1 MNAHRSW
8 PPGHLWQGRGF
19 ERKAYALSRGLGLI
33 VGSLIAISITSGML
47 AITIIMLLKGVIR
60 GPLLPLEPTFIA
72 LGVEG
77 LILVIGIVMW
87 WYFGSRSW
95 WPFY

>member
-1 MNAHRSW
+1 MLTD
-8 PPGHLWQGRGF
+8 PGRLDTYG
-19 ERKAYALSRGLGLI
+19 KAEDLKGKHMLYLVGLGLI

-87 WYFGSRSW
+87 WYFGSWSW